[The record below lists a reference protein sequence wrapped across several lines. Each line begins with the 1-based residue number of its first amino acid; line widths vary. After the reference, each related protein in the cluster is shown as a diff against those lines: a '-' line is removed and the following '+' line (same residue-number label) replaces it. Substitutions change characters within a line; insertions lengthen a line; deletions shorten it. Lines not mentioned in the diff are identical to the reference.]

1 MVESRE
7 RYSMKLNDQGGI
19 TVTLALMI
27 PVILLLLLVLL
38 EGIHTSFGKERLCD
52 QFLMAQE
59 SVLADYDPFLWQE
72 YHILAVDETYHTDSS
87 AMLSRM
93 LKQYAQE
100 ETSSLKGFSANYS
113 YTIEQIAVTDPVSL
127 LEEGVLVNEIRA
139 YMAKSV
145 TKDVLLQAFA
155 DWNQDQKQQ
164 ITSVKEEMEACEK
177 EAASQKEQKGGKE
190 TEAEKESADQT
201 VQPEIKDPRKEL
213 NKVRR
218 KGLLSFVS
226 GREDWSKESYDL
238 QALED
243 SIKKQWDS
251 REEVA
256 EDESIMKFDKTE
268 DVTSHLKQ
276 SWDKQS
282 VTEEVLTKEAVAL
295 YAGKHFS
302 NMVQAV
308 GKTSG
313 NKRKAKEKEHTE
325 EEGQGMQCQLEYL
338 LCGKQSDYDN
348 ANSIVHRLVAVR
360 FPVNFAYAATAPDLV
375 AEANAVAAELVG
387 ATLNPAAI
395 EVTAYLLLAAESY
408 AEALLDVRR
417 LLHGGR
423 VPYLKNASDF
433 KISLK
438 NLPVVLQEV
447 LTENE
452 TKNSQKQDNS
462 EQGMDYADYLGMLL
476 FLQPQQV
483 QCRRMLCVMEKRGQ
497 QSRTSFAL
505 SHMLFA
511 FQAEEKAVLA
521 PVFLKLPFSNFHKG
535 YTMTFRK
542 VISY

>member
-1 MVESRE
+1 MEESRE

-27 PVILLLLLVLL
+27 PVILLFLLVLL
-38 EGIHTSFGKERLCD
+38 EGIHASFGKERLSD
-52 QFLMAQE
+52 QFLTAQE

-87 AMLSRM
+87 AMLSQM

-100 ETSSLKGFSANYS
+100 EGISSLKGFSANYP
-113 YTIEQIAVTDPVSL
+113 YTIEQIAVTDSVSL
-127 LEEGVLVNEIRA
+127 LEEGVLVNEIRE
-139 YMAKSV
+139 YMAKNV

-164 ITSVKEEMEACEK
+164 IMSVKEQMEACEK
-177 EAASQKEQKGGKE
+177 EAASPKEQEGLKE
-190 TEAEKESADQT
+190 TKEEKESADQT
-201 VQPEIKDPRKEL
+201 VQSEFKDPRKEL
-213 NKVRR
+213 NKIRK

-226 GREDWSKESYDL
+226 GREDWSKEPYDL

-243 SIKKQWDS
+243 SIKTQWDS
-251 REEVA
+251 GEEVA
-256 EDESIMKFDKTE
+256 EDESIMEFDKTE
-268 DVTSHLKQ
+268 DVTSRLKQ

-282 VTEEVLTKEAVAL
+282 VTEEVLTKAAVAV

-302 NMVQAV
+302 NMMQAV
-308 GKTSG
+308 GRTSG
-313 NKRKAKEKEHTE
+313 SETKEKEPTE
-325 EEGQGMQCQLEYL
+325 EEERVMQCQLEYL

-348 ANSIVHRLVAVR
+348 ANSIVHRLAAVR
-360 FPVNFAYAATAPDLV
+360 FPVNFAYAATAPNLV
-375 AEANAVAAELVG
+375 AEANAIAAELVG
-387 ATLNPAAI
+387 ATLNPAVI
-395 EVTAYLLLAAESY
+395 EATAYLLLAAESY
-408 AEALLDVRR
+408 AEALLDVRK

-423 VPYLKNASDF
+423 VPYLKNASNF
-433 KISLK
+433 RISLK
-438 NLPVVLQEV
+438 NLPAVLQEV

-452 TKNSQKQDNS
+452 TKNSQEEENR
-462 EQGMDYADYLGMLL
+462 EQGLSYADYLGMLL

-521 PVFLKLPFSNFHKG
+521 PVFLKLPFSDFHKG

>member
-38 EGIHTSFGKERLCD
+38 EGIHVSFGKQRLCD
-52 QFLMAQE
+52 QFFMAQE

-87 AMLSRM
+87 AMLSHM

-100 ETSSLKGFSANYS
+100 EGTSSLKGFSANYP
-113 YTIEQIAVTDPVSL
+113 YTIEELTVTDPVSL

-145 TKDVLLQAFA
+145 TRDVLLQTFA

-177 EAASQKEQKGGKE
+177 EAASQKEQKDLKE
-190 TEAEKESADQT
+190 TEDKKASADQT
-201 VQPEIKDPRKEL
+201 VQSKVKDPRKEL
-213 NKVRR
+213 NKVRK

-226 GREDWSKESYDL
+226 GREDWSKEPYDL

-243 SIKKQWDS
+243 SIKSQWNS
-251 REEVA
+251 REETA
-256 EDESIMKFDKTE
+256 EDESIMEFDKTE

-282 VTEEVLTKEAVAL
+282 VTEEVITKAAVAL

-302 NMVQAV
+302 SMVQTAERP
-308 GKTSG
+308 SG
-313 NKRKAKEKEHTE
+313 SDTNAMKQTE
-325 EEGQGMQCQLEYL
+325 EEEQVMQCQLEYL

-348 ANSIVHRLVAVR
+348 ANSIVHRLLAIR

-375 AEANAVAAELVG
+375 AEANAVAAELAG
-387 ATLNPAAI
+387 ATLNPAVI

-408 AEALLDVRR
+408 AEALLDVRK

-423 VPYLKNASDF
+423 VPYLKTASNF
-433 KISLK
+433 KISLR
-438 NLPVVLQEV
+438 NLPEVLQEV

-462 EQGMDYADYLGMLL
+462 EEGLYYADYLGMLL

-483 QCRRMLCVMEKRGQ
+483 QCCRMLCVMEKRGQ
-497 QSRTSFAL
+497 QNRTSFAL
-505 SHMLFA
+505 SHMLFS

-521 PVFLKLPFSNFHKG
+521 PAFGKLPFSDLGKG
-535 YTMTFRK
+535 HIMTFRK